1 GCTSNAGI
9 LVAENRPIVELG
21 PDLTICQ
28 NEPVDP
34 LDAQNP
40 GATYQWT
47 IDGTPAGTARTQA
60 VDTSTPGVFEYTVAV
75 TDPITSCTITDAI
88 TFTINPTPQFTVAA
102 NDPTSCAAGD
112 GSIDIS
118 ITGPT
123 TSLFTYSVTG
133 GTSSPVN
140 VSDRTIGLYN
150 VPSLDAATYTVTV
163 ADQLSGC
170 TEVQTASIN
179 DSDFTV
185 TVTPMG
191 TCDPIDLHVETEAD
205 QASGN
210 YRVIDQD
217 TGQPVVTGGFT
228 ATGGAFDIT
237 NIPGPSDNR
246 TFIVEVRSATGCT
259 VSSAPT
265 LINLADKVPVSDILI
280 DACSEPLTI
289 DVITEPGA
297 TLTWSGP
304 GVPAGATGTTL
315 IVANAPQGAQ
325 QYTFHAEHASYCAL
339 DSTITVTVDNTL
351 VPALSQSSACDDQ
364 VTITAT
370 PSGSFLY
377 RWYVNGNFDPTLA
390 GPQVIATEFNNGQ
403 AYHVEVYNP

>member
-1 GCTSNAGI
+1 APTPFGTNPTIEHQYDEPGTYQVALTLRNRCDVDTVLFATVVITAPPDSSISVVGGGFPVLCDGPVTIQADADGPDLTYAWSNGETTRQIEVTQQGIYTVTITDGVGCTSNAGI

-40 GATYQWT
+40 GATYHWT
-47 IDGTPAGTARTQA
+47 NDGTPAGTARTQA

-205 QASGN
+205 Q
-210 YRVIDQD
+210 
-217 TGQPVVTGGFT
+217 
-228 ATGGAFDIT
+228 
-237 NIPGPSDNR
+237 
-246 TFIVEVRSATGCT
+246 
-259 VSSAPT
+259 
-265 LINLADKVPVSDILI
+265 
-280 DACSEPLTI
+280 
-289 DVITEPGA
+289 
-297 TLTWSGP
+297 
-304 GVPAGATGTTL
+304 
-315 IVANAPQGAQ
+315 
-325 QYTFHAEHASYCAL
+325 
-339 DSTITVTVDNTL
+339 
-351 VPALSQSSACDDQ
+351 
-364 VTITAT
+364 
-370 PSGSFLY
+370 
-377 RWYVNGNFDPTLA
+377 
-390 GPQVIATEFNNGQ
+390 
-403 AYHVEVYNP
+403 